1 MSIVFLASFIVGLLL
16 AARIMMFGIER
27 SRSQQPDSERSFRLT
42 PAVLCAFALVFG
54 IVGYVLVRQPTI
66 RLASTL
72 WISAASGLV
81 VSVATARAV
90 RRWWAV
96 TPEHEVDDER
106 YVLQGHLA
114 RVTQSI
120 SPTRPGQVEFEI
132 DTERRVLSAYGLDGA
147 EVAAGTEVVIERI
160 EDDVAYVEPWA
171 AVEERL

>member
-1 MSIVFLASFIVGLLL
+1 MSIVFLARFIVGLLL

-27 SRSQQPDSERSFRLT
+27 ARSQNPDGQRSFRLS
-42 PAVLCAFALVFG
+42 PAVFCAFALVFG
-54 IVGYVLVRQPTI
+54 IVGYVLVRQPAIKTVS
-66 RLASTL
+66 AL
-72 WISAASGLV
+72 WIALVSGLV
-81 VSVATARAV
+81 AGIVTARAV
-90 RRWWAV
+90 RSWWAV

-114 RVTQSI
+114 RVTQPI
-120 SPTRPGQVEFEI
+120 SSTRPGQVEFQI

-147 EVAAGTEVVIERI
+147 EVAVGTDVVIERI